1 MVNIDLATRAARDP
15 QAKEILD
22 SGRPHTE
29 AAKILGVGESSVRRY
44 RRKNPTTAAIKYQRE
59 PVPKGWEPYAEE
71 SGKIGSAV
79 VHLPRPGATERDLL
93 LQSGFDP
100 DAWRISGSVNT
111 RRWMR
116 YDQEWLYYYKFDVE
130 QGESPEAREVH
141 VKDLVKAIRKKV
153 KPKPGFY
160 NLDHPQ
166 TYVHVISDWQLGKRE
181 GEKGTVDTVNRYRDC
196 LAQAVSNIQGLRK
209 MGVHIDRLA
218 VVSVGDLVEGCG
230 DHYAMQTFSIDL
242 DRRGQNRLVR
252 ELLTLTI
259 TTLAPMF
266 KSTIIAGVGGNH
278 GENRKDG
285 QAFTTFADN
294 DDVGCLEAVKEA
306 FDLAGWTD
314 LEWHIP
320 NDELSICV
328 DLGGVNLGL
337 VHGHQFKGGVNAL
350 KKAEDWWRANDF
362 GLQPVREA
370 QILLSGHFHHFV
382 AVNVAHHRSW
392 IQAPTIDPGSKWYT
406 DTSGVTAIP
415 GVLNFVVTPESPVG
429 YDHLRVL
436 HPADDYPTS

>member
-1 MVNIDLATRAARDP
+1 MVNIDLETRASRDP

-22 SGRPHTE
+22 SDKPHTE
-29 AAKILGVGESSVRRY
+29 VAKILGVGESSVRRY
-44 RRKNPTTAAIKYQRE
+44 RKKIPTSAATQYRRE
-59 PVPKGWEPYAEE
+59 PIPKGWEPYAEDN
-71 SGKIGSAV
+71 GKIGSAIV
-79 VHLPRPGATERDLL
+79 RLPRPKATEHDLL
-93 LQSGFDP
+93 VQSGYDP
-100 DAWRISGSVNT
+100 DAWRIKGSVNT

-130 QGESPEAREVH
+130 QGESQRSRDVH
-141 VKDLVKAIRKKV
+141 VKDLVKTIRKRV
-153 KPKPGFY
+153 KPKVGFY
-160 NLDHPQ
+160 DVDHPQ
-166 TYVHVISDWQLGKRE
+166 TYVFVVSDWQLGKRE
-181 GEKGTVDTVNRYRDC
+181 GDRGTVDTVNRYRDC
-196 LAQAVSNIQGLRK
+196 LAQAVANIKALRK
-209 MGVHIDRLA
+209 AGLKIDRLA
-218 VVSVGDLVEGCG
+218 IVSVGDLVEGCG

-252 ELLTLTI
+252 ELLTQTI
-259 TTLAPMF
+259 TTLAPLF
-266 KSTIIAGVGGNH
+266 KGTVIAGVGGNH
-278 GENRKDG
+278 GENRREG

-306 FDLAGWTD
+306 FDLAGWEG

-320 NDELSICV
+320 NDELSICI

-370 QILLSGHFHHFV
+370 QILLSGHFHHFI
-382 AVNVAHHRSW
+382 AVNVAHGRSW

-429 YDHLRVL
+429 YDFLRVL